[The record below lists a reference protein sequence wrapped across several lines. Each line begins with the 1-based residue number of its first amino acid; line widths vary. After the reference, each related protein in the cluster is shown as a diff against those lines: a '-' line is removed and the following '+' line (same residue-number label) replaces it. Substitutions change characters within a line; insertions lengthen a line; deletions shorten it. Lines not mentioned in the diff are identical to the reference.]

1 MIKYNKMSLV
11 QIAVKG
17 EISPPVLGRGYKVKH
32 DGEPFILPGVGGI
45 TYNVQVGDPV
55 MPWAGDHV
63 EPGVSVKINSDE
75 PKGAN
80 DALNLLACIGN
91 KATVVS
97 GEAKG
102 AEGIVTGK
110 HGGIEHVLV
119 YFPQEVLDKLVIGD
133 KIQIRAWGQGLELDD
148 FPAVKVMNL
157 APDLL
162 EKIPMHIEGSR
173 LQIPVVATVPPELM
187 GSGLGSYT
195 AVRGDYDLTTADRRI
210 LAELGLDQL
219 RFGDLVALKDTDNRY
234 GRCYRQGAVSIGVV
248 VHSNCLLAGHGPGIT
263 TIFSAAEDIIRPV
276 QSEKANIAHYLGI
289 REI

>member
-1 MIKYNKMSLV
+1 MIKYNKNRLV

-63 EPGVSVKINSDE
+63 EPGVSVKINSEE

-91 KATVVS
+91 RAVVVS

-102 AEGIVTGK
+102 AEGVVTGK

-119 YFPQEVLDKLVIGD
+119 YFSQESLDNLTIGD
-133 KIQIRAWGQGLELDD
+133 KIQVRAWGQGLELDG
-148 FPAVKVMNL
+148 FPGIKVMNL
-157 APDLL
+157 APQLL
-162 EKIPMHIEGSR
+162 ERIP
-173 LQIPVVATVPPELM
+173 LQVKGELLQVPVAGIIPPELM
-187 GSGLGSYT
+187 GSGLGGYT
-195 AVRGDYDLTTADRRI
+195 AVRGDYDLTTADPEV
-210 LAELGLDQL
+210 LAELGLDSL
-219 RFGDLVALKDTDNRY
+219 RFGDLVALQNTDNRY
-234 GRCYRQGAVSIGVV
+234 GRCFRKGAISIGVV
-248 VHSNCLLAGHGPGIT
+248 VHSNCLLAGHGPGVT
-263 TIFSAAEDIIRPV
+263 TIMSAATGIIEPVIAED
-276 QSEKANIAHYLGI
+276 ANIAHYLGL
-289 REI
+289 RNL